1 MDKETK
7 EKIERILELKEKKN
21 VLILAHN
28 YQIPE
33 IQDIADF
40 VGDSLGLSQRAKE
53 ADKPLIVFCGVL
65 FMAETAKIL
74 NPDKK
79 VLIPDLE
86 AGCSLVNSITLEELK
101 KWKEK
106 HKDAVVVGYIN
117 TSAEV
122 KAECDYICTSSNA
135 VKVIEAIPEDKEI
148 LFLPDM
154 FLGFYIQSK
163 TKRKNIHIWPG
174 ECHVHAAIRLE
185 DIKKAHSE
193 HKNAELLIHP
203 ECGCSTSCMFL
214 VQDGTIKG
222 EILSTSG
229 MIKYA
234 KNSNSQEFV
243 VATEIGILHP
253 LRKSLPN
260 KSFYPVSENAICEY
274 MKKITVDK
282 LLKSLEEEIYEVIVP
297 EEIMEKARKGIERM
311 LSIC

>member
-1 MDKETK
+1 MEEEIK
-7 EKIERILELKEKKN
+7 EKIERILELKEKKKAI
-21 VLILAHN
+21 ILAHN

-33 IQDIADF
+33 IQDVADF
-40 VGDSLGLSQRAKE
+40 VGDSLGLSQKAKE

-79 VLIPDLE
+79 VLIPDPE
-86 AGCSLVNSITLEELK
+86 AGCSLVESINVYDLR

-106 HKDAVVVGYIN
+106 HKGAIVVGYIN

-135 VKVIEAIPEDKEI
+135 VKVVEAIPEDKEI

-154 FLGFYIQSK
+154 FLGFYVKRK
-163 TKRKNIHIWPG
+163 TKRKNFHIWPG
-174 ECHVHAAIRLE
+174 ECHVHAAIRME
-185 DIKKAHSE
+185 DILKASKE
-193 HKNAELLIHP
+193 HENAELLIHP
-203 ECGCSTSCMFL
+203 ECGCSSSCMYL
-214 VQDGTIKG
+214 AEEGSIKG

-229 MIKYA
+229 MINYA
-234 KNSNSQEFV
+234 KNSNSMEFV

-253 LRKSLPN
+253 LKKSLPQ
-260 KSFYPVSENAICEY
+260 KKFYPVNENAICEY

-282 LLKSLEEEIYEVIVP
+282 LLRSLEEEIYEVNVP
-297 EEIMEKARKGIERM
+297 EEIMERARRGIERM
-311 LSIC
+311 LEIV